1 MLAGMISTRTYF
13 LITIGGTW
21 AGLHALAVAQEL
33 YWHLWWFDLPM
44 HLVGGVVVAL
54 VWLTLC
60 DVRLPLVQCVAT
72 YWATLRFVIL
82 AVVVWELFEVWAGIP
97 IEADYGLDTAIDVA
111 LGLLGGHVGYYLG
124 DRLSAL

>member
-13 LITIGGTW
+13 LITIGVTW
-21 AGLHALAVAQEL
+21 AGLHALAVALQL

-54 VWLTLC
+54 MWLALC
-60 DVRLPLVQCVAT
+60 DMQLPLVQRAST
-72 YWATLRFVIL
+72 YRATLMFVVL

-97 IEADYGLDTAIDVA
+97 IEADYGFDTTIDVA

-124 DRLSAL
+124 NRLSTL